1 MAENKPTYLTS
12 IRTTYG
18 DLPYDYN
25 SLYGKPESD
34 TKLETA
40 GKFADAQVVGNRIR
54 VINTKLETINTQIK
68 DIKDSTH
75 VHSADDITSGTLNA
89 ERLPSIPVEKLPEIP
104 TEKLPVVPLTKG
116 GTGAKSG
123 QDGLTNLLASGAMI
137 LSTHQYGTLEDR
149 DKLSPV
155 EGQIFFVK
163 VQ

>member
-40 GKFADAQVVGNRIR
+40 GKFADAQVVGNKIR
-54 VINTKLETINTQIK
+54 VINTKLDNIDTQINA
-68 DIKDSTH
+68 H
-75 VHSADDITSGTLNA
+75 VHSANDITSDTLSVD
-89 ERLPSIPVEKLPEIP
+89 RLPITPIA
-104 TEKLPVVPLTKG
+104 KG
-116 GTGAKSG
+116 GTGAANG
-123 QDGLTNLLASGAMI
+123 QDGMKNLLASGPMI
-137 LSTHQYGTLEDR
+137 LSAYQCGTLEDR

-163 VQ
+163 V